1 MSEPHTARSL
11 GANASRGALVTMS
24 GQGVR
29 LAIQLA
35 GIVVLARLL
44 TPADY
49 GLIAMVTA
57 IIGIGEIFRDF
68 GLSSAAIQ
76 AKSVSREQKD
86 NLFWLNSGIG
96 LVLTLLACGLSGVIA
111 SIYGDDRLQMLTIAL
126 AATFLLNG
134 VSTQFRADLTRKL
147 LFLRLAVVDS
157 TAQAVGFT
165 AGVVFAVLGFG
176 YWALAA
182 QQLAISL
189 IGLVM
194 LLVLTGWFPGWMHRR
209 TPMRGFLGFGANL
222 LGSQLLGYAAANVDS
237 VVIGTRFGASALGF
251 YNRAFQ
257 LMMLPLTQLNA
268 PSTRVA
274 LPVLSRLQ
282 DQRDRFNAFISFGQ
296 SILLMAVSF
305 TFAFLGAQASSVVEL
320 ALGRQWLEV
329 VPLFQVLL
337 VAGFFQAS
345 SYAVYWV
352 MLSKGLARANLHYA
366 LATRPAMILL
376 IILGANWGV
385 GGVAVAY
392 TTAIVLIWPVGLIW
406 ISRVSDAPAK
416 VMFLNGVR
424 MLLVFGLGAGVSWAS
439 TLALP
444 VDALVLRLVVGLSS
458 LIGWVVLVALIW
470 PRFRA
475 DLITLA
481 QARRHFGRRAGG
493 ATTRPVDPDASP
505 EAASDAASE
514 APQADAD
521 ASASIVVREPH

>member
-1 MSEPHTARSL
+1 MTEVQDPPAPSL
-11 GANASRGALVTMS
+11 GASASRGALATMG

-57 IIGIGEIFRDF
+57 IIGVGEIFRDF

-76 AKSVSREQKD
+76 AKTVSRQQKD
-86 NLFWLNSGIG
+86 NLFWLNTGIG
-96 LVLTLLACGLSGVIA
+96 LALTLLVCGLSGVIA
-111 SIYGDDRLQMLTIAL
+111 GIYGDERLQLLTVAL
-126 AATFLLNG
+126 SATFLLNG
-134 VSTQFRADLTRKL
+134 ISTQFRADLTRKL
-147 LFLRLAVVDS
+147 QFLRLAMVDS
-157 TAQAVGFT
+157 IAQAVGLA
-165 AGVVFAVLGFG
+165 AGVVFALLGFG

-182 QQLAISL
+182 QQLAICVIAL
-189 IGLVM
+189 TMLV
-194 LLVLTGWFPGWMHRR
+194 VLTGWFPGWIHRR
-209 TPMRGFLGFGANL
+209 TPMRAFLGFGANL

-237 VVIGTRFGASALGF
+237 VVIGARFGATALGF

-257 LMMLPLTQLNA
+257 LMMLPLMQLNA

-282 DQRDRFNAFISFGQ
+282 DQRERFAAFISFGQ

-305 TFAFLGAQASSVVEL
+305 TFAFLGAQAPSVVEL

-352 MLSKGLARANLHYA
+352 MLAKGLARENLHYA

-376 IILGANWGV
+376 IVLGANWGV

-392 TTAIVLIWPVGLIW
+392 TASIVLIWPVGLLW

-416 VMFLNGVR
+416 AMFLNGVR
-424 MLLVFGLGAGVSWAS
+424 MLLVFGFGAGVSWLS
-439 TLALP
+439 TFALP
-444 VDALVLRLVVGLSS
+444 ADAIVLRLVVGLAS

-475 DLITLA
+475 DLVTLA
-481 QARRHFGRRAGG
+481 QARRHFGSRR
-493 ATTRPVDPDASP
+493 TP
-505 EAASDAASE
+505 
-514 APQADAD
+514 
-521 ASASIVVREPH
+521 